1 MENKELKL
9 GKSYYYKS
17 ATFGEKFSTF
27 LIYSVLFIITIIFL
41 YPILNI
47 LAQSLSGGKAVMRGE
62 VSFFPIDFNTLAYEM
77 ILSSKRFWLSV
88 ANSAYYIIV
97 GVTLNLLLCS
107 MAAYALSKKHMVF
120 RNEIS
125 IYLAIT
131 MLFSG
136 GLIPVYILINSLGL
150 YNTRGAII
158 FSSLFSVW
166 NIIMLRTFFQGIPES
181 YEESAKIDG
190 AGDLKIMFMIYL
202 PMAKPI
208 LATLAL
214 ILAVGY
220 WNSYFDSL
228 IYLQDQSKYPV
239 QLILRGFFVSDN
251 NSTYDISSMYNSGQ
265 TEKAG
270 YTYFEMQLIMQYTII
285 IITTVPVVALFLGVQ
300 KYFLR
305 GVVIGGIKG

>member
-1 MENKELKL
+1 
-9 GKSYYYKS
+9 
-17 ATFGEKFSTF
+17 
-27 LIYSVLFIITIIFL
+27 
-41 YPILNI
+41 
-47 LAQSLSGGKAVMRGE
+47 MRGE
-62 VSFFPIDFNTLAYEM
+62 VYFFPKDFTILAYRM
-77 ILSSKRFWLSV
+77 IMSSRRFWLSV
-88 ANSAYYIIV
+88 ANSAYYILV
-97 GVTLNLLLCS
+97 GVVLNLLLCS
-107 MAAYALSKKHMVF
+107 LAAYALSKKHMVF

-125 IYLAIT
+125 IFLAIT

-136 GLIPVYILINSLGL
+136 GLIPLFILINSLGL

-158 FSSLFSVW
+158 FSSLYSVW
-166 NIIMLRTFFQGIPES
+166 NIIMLRTFFQGIPDS

-190 AGDLKIMFMIYL
+190 AGDLEIMFRIYM

-220 WNSYFDSL
+220 WNSYFDAL

-239 QLILRGFFVSDN
+239 QLILRSFFVSAN
-251 NSTYDISSMYNSGQ
+251 NTTFDISSMYNAGQ
-265 TEKAG
+265 TKRAG